1 MPKFVPNDLPS
12 KLLGLALGA
21 IYPAAFAPVGI
32 YGIAFLSLAGLFYLC
47 HKTSAAQTFML
58 SYLFGFACFGVGV
71 NWLHISINLFG
82 GVNLAGALSITYL
95 LIAFLA
101 LFPACFMWLGKALFA
116 NAAIYTFPFL
126 WVIAE
131 WTRGW
136 AFTGFPWLN
145 AGTSQTD
152 SLLASFIPV
161 VGDYGVSLLV
171 AFIATSIAIIVVGS
185 GIQKLVA
192 TAIIII
198 CTLAAYLL
206 GTTHWSKPVG
216 EALDVAL
223 LQAAIPQELKWQPQ
237 QRQPTLELYSQLTK
251 PYWDYDIVIWPE
263 TAIPSVY
270 HRADD
275 FIERITKDKAGR
287 QGVFMSG
294 IAYQDLQTRQY
305 YNSIL
310 LIDDEHRFY
319 HKQQLVPF
327 GEYLPLKSL
336 LDHVLRFLQ
345 IPMSDF
351 SPGNDSMKI
360 METGKA
366 VLGMSI
372 CYEDAYS
379 SQIRKSMPA
388 AELLVNVSNDAW
400 FGDSLAPHQHLQIAR
415 VRAMENERF
424 LLRATNTGISA
435 IIDPEGNIAARS
447 PQFEPHALTG
457 TIMRYQGETPFSRW
471 GNLPVLGS
479 SCLMLLLFAMS
490 MFRKSGGRH

>member
-1 MPKFVPNDLPS
+1 MPKFVLNNLPS
-12 KLLGLALGA
+12 KLLALALGA

-32 YGIAFLSLAGLFYLC
+32 YIIPFLSLAGLFYLC
-47 HKTSAAQTFML
+47 HKTNATQTFIL

-71 NWLHISINLFG
+71 SWLHISINLFG
-82 GVNLAGALSITYL
+82 GVNLAGALFFTYM

-101 LFPACFMWLGKALFA
+101 LFPACFMWLGKTLFA
-116 NAAIYTFPFL
+116 NSAIYAFPFL

-152 SLLASFIPV
+152 SLLASLIPV
-161 VGDYGVSLLV
+161 FGDYGVSLLV
-171 AFIATSIAIIVVGS
+171 ALVATSIVIIFIGRRL
-185 GIQKLVA
+185 QKLFA
-192 TAIIII
+192 TAFIIIS
-198 CTLAAYLL
+198 AVSASLL
-206 GTTHWSKPVG
+206 GTMQWSKPVD
-216 EALDVAL
+216 EAMDVVL
-223 LQAAIPQELKWQPQ
+223 LQAAIPQAIKWLPQ
-237 QRQPTLELYSQLTK
+237 QRQPTLELYSELTR
-251 PYWDYDIVIWPE
+251 PYWDYDIVLWPE

-275 FIERITKDKAGR
+275 FIERITIDKANK
-287 QGVFMSG
+287 QSVFMSG

-310 LIDDEHRFY
+310 LIDDGHRFY

-336 LDHVLRFLQ
+336 LDNVLRFLQ

-351 SPGNDSMKI
+351 SPGDDSMKI
-360 METGKA
+360 IETGKA

-424 LLRATNTGISA
+424 MLRATNTGISA
-435 IIDPEGNIAARS
+435 IIDPKGNIAASS
-447 PQFEPHALTG
+447 PQFAPHALTG
-457 TIMRYQGETPFSRW
+457 TIRRYQGATPFSQW
-471 GNLPVLGS
+471 GNVPVLGS
-479 SCLMLLLFAMS
+479 SCLALLLLAIVVI
-490 MFRKSGGRH
+490 RKRAVRH